1 MGREIV
7 KSMKKGTYIVFEGI
21 VGSGKTTQSKLL
33 VKRLKKEFPDRDVVW
48 TREPGGSEIAGVIR
62 KIVQGT
68 EFEEEMDPICEAYL
82 YASARA
88 QSLRKVVLPV
98 IERGGIVVSD
108 RSYLTSI
115 AYQGAGRGLAYE
127 LIMEINK
134 IAVDGINPDK
144 VFFISLDPKTSLSR
158 TRDKAGDKFE
168 KLDVDFFKKAL
179 AGYEF
184 AQKKLA
190 GVWENVDGSGSVEK
204 IHEEIFVKTKKIII

>member
-1 MGREIV
+1 
-7 KSMKKGTYIVFEGI
+7 MKKGKYIVFEGI

-33 VKRLKKEFPDRDVVW
+33 VKRLRKEFPEKDVVW

-82 YASARA
+82 YAAARA

-108 RSYLTSI
+108 RSYVTSI
-115 AYQGAGRGLAYE
+115 AYQGAGRGLDYE
-127 LIMEINK
+127 LILEINK

-144 VFFISLDPKTSLSR
+144 VFFISLDPKTSLAR

-168 KLDVDFFKKAL
+168 KMDVEFFNKAL

-184 AQKKLA
+184 AKKKLKN
-190 GVWENVDGSGSVEK
+190 VWEDVEGSGSIEEISEK
-204 IHEEIFVKTKKIII
+204 IYDSVLKLIF

>member
-1 MGREIV
+1 MTI
-7 KSMKKGTYIVFEGI
+7 MKGIYIVFEGI

-33 VKRLKKEFPDRDVVW
+33 VKRLRNEFPEKDVVW

-68 EFEEEMDPICEAYL
+68 EFEEEMDSVCEAYL
-82 YASARA
+82 YAAARA

-115 AYQGAGRGLAYE
+115 AYQGAGRGLDYD
-127 LIMEINK
+127 LILEINK

-144 VFFISLDPKTSLSR
+144 VFFISLDPQMSLAR

-168 KLDVDFFKKAL
+168 KMDVEFFKKAL

-184 AQKKLA
+184 AKKKLRN
-190 GVWENVDGSGSVEK
+190 VWEDVDGSESIEK
-204 IHEEIFVKTKKIII
+204 ISEKIYSSVLKLGV